1 MLSCLLWTP
10 HWLGNQCLW
19 GRKNVQNEQQKR
31 KCCSSIFMIFEEK
44 NALAF
49 HSSAPW
55 KFERPLS
62 AQYKTHISRRPR
74 CSARK
79 GLEHKGEK
87 GKTQGLCS
95 FILNL
100 MLIFLINHIYFR
112 DSWIRVLNDF
122 NLEHALNRLML
133 TPVKLKYHF
142 MSLHFTVAKP
152 CQDCYTA
159 NIWKQKTSSA
169 FVGRTNRNTL

>member
-1 MLSCLLWTP
+1 MFRMSS
-10 HWLGNQCLW
+10 
-19 GRKNVQNEQQKR
+19 KKR
-31 KCCSSIFMIFEEK
+31 KCCSFIFMIFEEK

-87 GKTQGLCS
+87 GKTQALCS

-142 MSLHFTVAKP
+142 MSLHYTAKP

-169 FVGRTNRNTL
+169 RGK